1 MNTSITIAQDNA
13 LTNSKQPFS
22 VIEKRCL
29 YQVIYEVRKTHID
42 NGSCGTKDL
51 FENMFVR
58 MTASSLQRLGDEVKD
73 VYKALKSLRK
83 KEIEI
88 ETDSEWVLTS
98 WILEARHDKKSNM
111 YEVLVSRSIM
121 PYLVEL
127 AKNFTAYDLTVAI
140 ALKSTYSQRFYE
152 LCNQYK
158 NRNNRTFFL
167 TVDHMRDMFCLGNK
181 YQGGSDFR
189 KRVLE
194 IAQKELKE
202 LYEQGQC
209 DLYFEYAPKEKEGR
223 RVISYFFFIH
233 TKSEEKPVD
242 CKIVDDC
249 VRRITQILK
258 IFFPRD
264 KKFVVRVINAVKKRP
279 DIAFDLVDKLEK
291 KVLDYEKSEIPPI
304 IRFVLSEDFGIQ

>member
-42 NGSCGTKDL
+42 NGSGGAKDL
-51 FENMFVR
+51 FENMYVR

-73 VYKALKSLRK
+73 VYRALKSLRK

-88 ETDSEWVLTS
+88 ETDNEWVLTS
-98 WILEARHDKKSNM
+98 WILEARHDKKNNM

-304 IRFVLSEDFGIQ
+304 IRFVLSEDFGIV

>member
-1 MNTSITIAQDNA
+1 MDTSITIAQDNA

-42 NGSCGTKDL
+42 TSTGEKDL
-51 FENMFVR
+51 FENMYIR
-58 MTASSLQRLGDEVKD
+58 MSASSLQRLGDEVQD
-73 VYKALKSLRK
+73 VYRALKTLRK
-83 KEIEI
+83 KDIEI
-88 ETDSEWVLTS
+88 ETDNEWVLTS
-98 WILEARHDKKSNM
+98 WILEAKHNKKKGT
-111 YEVLVSRSIM
+111 YEVLVSREIM

-167 TVDHMRDMFCLGNK
+167 SVKQMREMFNLEKK
-181 YQGGSDFR
+181 YQNGNDFK
-189 KRVLE
+189 KRVLD
-194 IAQKELKE
+194 IAQKELKD
-202 LYEQGQC
+202 LYDQGQC
-209 DLYFEYAPKEKEGR
+209 DLYFEYVPKEKEGR
-223 RVISYFFFIH
+223 KVLSYFFFIH

-264 KKFVVRVINAVKKRP
+264 KKFIVRVINAVKMRP

-304 IRFVLSEDFGIQ
+304 IRFVLSEDFGIV